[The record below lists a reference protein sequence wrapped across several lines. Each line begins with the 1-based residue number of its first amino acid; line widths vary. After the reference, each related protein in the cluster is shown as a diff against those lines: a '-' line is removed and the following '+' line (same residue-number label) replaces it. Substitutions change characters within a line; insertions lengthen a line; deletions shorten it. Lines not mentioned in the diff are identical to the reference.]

1 MSIFFCPLHNS
12 LLLQTDFA
20 FRRIFPPSFNWMTY
34 FAPSHT
40 DADHASGTAGSE
52 FDSMQPDDMATPGA
66 GYHLRILFGPLTGV
80 DILLPNTE
88 VFFHVGDDVPS
99 NVPSTEPGH
108 GTPALVHATNVLYV
122 PYPGQTDHFRLRLAA
137 DAAQP
142 GDDGEPCWRGHTV
155 EFIGDKQIECKA
167 FSHNA
172 PLQHGV
178 VAFAVKHVNEAWNDV
193 VLDFAIQPES
203 DISEPGS
210 VNATLPF
217 GTDSQ
222 TRRIWVLVLLGIL
235 FVLGLTAFGYWQ
247 VQRYMASQHVA
258 NVASLLAN
266 APGHNTILPGRGGV
280 VHVVS
285 ETEQGAEWDRQAL
298 LKASPVERAVVT
310 SLMQE
315 RERLAQRLSSH
326 GVRFVTVRLNAPTSP
341 TLVVLDDEVPAS
353 GIGSLEQAMQRW
365 VPYKITPRILR
376 VNPTDIVQSARAML
390 DAVNAHYRIE
400 PRPNGV
406 TFDLLGSPTDTQLA
420 ALQDRVLQFGR
431 SWGTHYV
438 NFDIAMHSNRLN
450 GKSYWDGEDRYILNR
465 PDSWYFPQPLKGI
478 I

>member
-1 MSIFFCPLHNS
+1 
-12 LLLQTDFA
+12 
-20 FRRIFPPSFNWMTY
+20 MTY

-40 DADHASGTAGSE
+40 DANHASGTAGSE
-52 FDSMQPDDMATPGA
+52 FDSTPTDDMATPGA

-80 DILLPNTE
+80 DILLPDTE

-99 NVPSTEPGH
+99 NVSSTDSSDS
-108 GTPALVHATNVLYV
+108 TPALVHATNVLYV

-137 DAAQP
+137 HAAEP
-142 GDDGEPCWRGHTV
+142 THDGEPSWRGHTV
-155 EFIGDKQIECKA
+155 EFIGDKQVECKA

-178 VAFAVKHVNEAWNDV
+178 VAFAVKHVNEAWSDA
-193 VLDFAIQPES
+193 VLNFAIRPEA
-203 DISEPGS
+203 DDPEPGS
-210 VNATLPF
+210 ANVTLPF
-217 GTDSQ
+217 GVDS
-222 TRRIWVLVLLGIL
+222 RACRIWVLALLGIL
-235 FVLGLTAFGYWQ
+235 FVLGLTGLGYWQ

-258 NVASLLAN
+258 NVASLLSN
-266 APGHNTILPGRGGV
+266 APGHNTILPGRDGA

-310 SLMQE
+310 SLEQE
-315 RERLAQRLSSH
+315 RARLAQRLSSH

-353 GIGSLEQAMQRW
+353 DIGSLEQAMRRW
-365 VPYKITPRILR
+365 VPYTITPCILR
-376 VNPTDIVQSARAML
+376 VSPTDIVQSARAML

-420 ALQDRVLQFGR
+420 TLQDRVLQFSR

-438 NFDIAMHSNRLN
+438 NFNIAMRSNRLN